1 MRAEQAG
8 VSGGWGWSLNA
19 PRDDVLA
26 IYHRLEHLVL
36 PPGTA
41 ERRGWNGL
49 PGGRKMRG

>member
-1 MRAEQAG
+1 MRAEQAWGEWG
-8 VSGGWGWSLNA
+8 VGVEFES